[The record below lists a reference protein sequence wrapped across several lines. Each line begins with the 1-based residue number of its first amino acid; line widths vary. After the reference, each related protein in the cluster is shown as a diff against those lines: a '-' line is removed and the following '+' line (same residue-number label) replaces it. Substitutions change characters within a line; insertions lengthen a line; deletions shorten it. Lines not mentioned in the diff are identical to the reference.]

1 MTAPD
6 RPSPGFRVWKWERG
20 LLGAFA
26 GTLAA
31 FAGAVLT
38 VAFTLSRTGKV
49 VAFIVAGLLA
59 VVIFALLFVS
69 ANRKPL
75 PDEPVPPDDG
85 SVNPGSDFVDDESK
99 VIGTDLESVGQ
110 EPIPP
115 PPGPT

>member
-1 MTAPD
+1 MTVPD
-6 RPSPGFRVWKWERG
+6 RPSPGFRVWEWERG

-38 VAFTLSRTGKV
+38 VAFTLSRTAKV
-49 VAFIVAGLLA
+49 VAFVVAGVLA

-69 ANRKPL
+69 ANRK
-75 PDEPVPPDDG
+75 PVPPDDG
-85 SVNPGSDFVDDESK
+85 SVNPGSDFVDDKSK